1 MQPQS
6 ATPGPS
12 PERILQIG
20 FGFAISKT
28 LLTAV
33 GMGLF
38 TELAKAPLKA
48 DDIAAKFDLHPRG
61 LHDFLDLLV
70 ALGVLERANGVYSN
84 APDADL
90 FLDRAK
96 PTYVGGIL
104 EMFNTRLYKFWGS
117 FDEALRTGK
126 RQSEASQGDLDLFAP
141 LYGDPARLRQF
152 LGAMTGLSA
161 MGARILAAKFPFQ
174 NYKTFVDV
182 GCAQGGAPVQVAL
195 AHPHLQGIGFDL
207 APVGPIFE
215 EYVAS
220 FGLSQRLRFQ
230 AGDFFKD
237 PLPHADVIVMGHIL
251 HDWDLE
257 TRRMLIRKAY
267 DALPAGGAFV
277 VHENLIDDDRRKN
290 VMGLMTSLSMLIETN
305 GGSDFTGADCQGW
318 MKEAGFRETRV
329 EPLASHDGMVI
340 GIK

>member
-1 MQPQS
+1 M
-6 ATPGPS
+6 
-12 PERILQIG
+12 
-20 FGFAISKT
+20 SKA

-33 GMGLF
+33 GLGLF
-38 TELAKAPLKA
+38 TELACAPLDA
-48 DDIAAKFDLHPRG
+48 NGIAAKFG
-61 LHDFLDLLV
+61 LHQRGVRDFLDLLV
-70 ALGVLERANGVYSN
+70 ALGLLDRESGVYSN
-84 APDADL
+84 APETDF

-104 EMFNTRLYKFWGS
+104 EMCNTRLYPFWGS
-117 FDEALRTGK
+117 LETALRTG
-126 RQSEASQGDLDLFAP
+126 QPQNEAASGGPNFFGE
-141 LYGDPARLRQF
+141 LYGAPARLRQF
-152 LGAMTGLSA
+152 LSAMTGLSV
-161 MGARILAAKFPFQ
+161 MGARMIAAKFPFDK
-174 NYKTFVDV
+174 YKTFVDV
-182 GCAQGGAPVQVAL
+182 GCAQGGAPVQIAL

-237 PLPHADVIVMGHIL
+237 SLPKADVIVMGHIL

-257 TRRMLIRKAY
+257 TRRMLIRKVH
-267 DALPAGGAFV
+267 DALPMGGAFI

-290 VMGLMTSLSMLIETN
+290 ALGLMTSLTMLIETP

-318 MKEAGFRETRV
+318 LKEGGFRETRV
-329 EPLASHDGMVI
+329 EPLAGHDGMVI
-340 GIK
+340 GVK

>member
-1 MQPQS
+1 VQPQPS
-6 ATPGPS
+6 HPGPS
-12 PERILQIG
+12 PDRILQLG
-20 FGFAISKT
+20 FGFTLSKT

-38 TELAKAPLKA
+38 TELAKAPLTA
-48 DDIAAKFDLHPRG
+48 DRIASKFSLHPRG

-70 ALGVLERANGVYSN
+70 ALGMLERDSGVYSN
-84 APDADL
+84 GPEAGM

-104 EMFNTRLYKFWGS
+104 EMGNARLYTFWGS
-117 FDEALRTGK
+117 LEEALRTGQPQNETSK
-126 RQSEASQGDLDLFAP
+126 GGPNLFAE
-141 LYGDPARLRQF
+141 LYSDPARLRQF
-152 LGAMTGLSA
+152 LGAMTGLSV
-161 MGARILAAKFPFQ
+161 MGARMIAAKFPFE

-215 EYVAS
+215 EYAAS

-230 AGDFFKD
+230 TGDFFKD
-237 PLPHADVIVMGHIL
+237 PLPRADVIVMGHIL

-257 TRRMLIRKAY
+257 TKRMLIRKAY
-267 DALPAGGAFV
+267 DALPPGGAFIA
-277 VHENLIDDDRRKN
+277 HENLIDDDRRKN
-290 VMGLMTSLSMLIETN
+290 VMGLMSSLTMLIETP
-305 GGSDFTGADCQGW
+305 GGFGFTGADCQGW

-329 EPLASHDGMVI
+329 EPLAGHDGMVI